1 MTKGCLKRY
10 RRTLETLAFENSL
23 LLTSQA
29 EQTSE
34 ISSLKEQLRGHGS
47 CAKRLQD
54 REEQLEE
61 VREQCDQLTEDVTI
75 LERQIRQA
83 GKGKSRKS

>member
-1 MTKGCLKRY
+1 MTKGALRRY
-10 RRTLETLAFENSL
+10 RRALEEVTFENSL
-23 LLTSQA
+23 LLTKQV

-34 ISSLKEQLRGHGS
+34 ISSLKEKLRDHRS

-54 REEQLEE
+54 REEQLVE

-75 LERQIRQA
+75 LERQARKA